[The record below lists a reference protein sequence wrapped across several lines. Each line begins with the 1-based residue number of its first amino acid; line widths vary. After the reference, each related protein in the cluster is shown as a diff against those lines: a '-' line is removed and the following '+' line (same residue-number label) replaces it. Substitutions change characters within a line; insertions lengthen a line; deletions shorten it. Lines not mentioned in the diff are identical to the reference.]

1 MSELIQGGEFVDQR
15 GKLLYNNELNLGDAK
30 RMYIVENNDTNIVRA
45 WQAHK
50 VEKRWFVAID
60 GISEIRLVKIDDFEN
75 PSENLKVEN
84 FVLSAETLD
93 CLYIQPGYAT
103 SIQALSDNAK
113 LAVFSNFMLG
123 EINDDYKFDSQ
134 KWK

>member
-1 MSELIQGGEFVDQR
+1 MLVRGNKFVDQR
-15 GKLLYNNELNLGDAK
+15 GKLFFNNNLDLSEVK
-30 RMYIVENNDTNIVRA
+30 RMYVLENEGTSIIRA

-50 VEKRWFVAID
+50 VEKRWFVVID
-60 GISEIRLVKIDDFEN
+60 GIFEIKIVKIDDFEN
-75 PSENLKVEN
+75 PSEDLKVEN
-84 FVLSAETLD
+84 FVLSAETMD

-113 LAVFSNFMLG
+113 LAVFSNYMLG